1 MRFFDVVVDGKD
13 CTIHVPIKGQFDYDA
28 QELAEKFAYSDSI
41 FGVDVEST
49 HLTDLGVFDPEWRM
63 RLIQFGTRT
72 EAWVFDV
79 TDPIQFRFVEWFL
92 GGDKKFVSHT
102 NIDPMAINQTF
113 GIDLSAEGKSVDTHV
128 MACLLTPG
136 ETNDHSLKHLSE
148 LYIDDT
154 LRFAEQNLYARFK
167 ELAPVGHRAGNNYKL
182 WGWDNISS
190 DDDDYV
196 IYAGLDAIHVR
207 ILLDCLAVQLQFQG
221 ELSRR
226 EQKIQRI
233 CTGITQRGM
242 RLDIPYTEKL
252 LAELSGEMNEAT
264 TLLEAEW
271 GFPARSPKRAQW
283 FLDQGV
289 KFEKWTAPTDRN
301 PKGMPVLDKNTI
313 PVLADKYQDGVV
325 GWAFALML
333 EVSKLSN
340 LVANLKKMLSCVDAN
355 GMVHPTYKILQA
367 VTGRMSATNPAIQ
380 TLKKKDTRLR
390 QCFISREGFVL
401 VSADFAQVEIRIAAG
416 VSKDPNLTEAI
427 LGGLDLHDY
436 TAELIFGPGFTET
449 QRQLCKTIN
458 FAVQYGAGAEKI
470 ALQTGVSVAVAK
482 DAIKRWRKAY
492 PQLARYLRE
501 IQYESVVVNDWGR
514 RTPRDP
520 KRAYANGNYMI
531 QGSGRDILADA
542 ILELDRRG
550 WADNIWAVI
559 HDEIV
564 LEVPISVA
572 ELSSLHLEES
582 MTMTYRGIPIV
593 ADAEVIGTKWGLK
606 PGTTTDA
613 MVSA

>member
-1 MRFFDVVVDGKD
+1 MRFFDVVVDGQA
-13 CTIHVPIKGQFDYDA
+13 CTLYVPIKGEQVDIELWNQFVD
-28 QELAEKFAYSDSI
+28 SDDV

-49 HLTDLGVFDPEWRM
+49 HLTDLGVFDPDWRM
-63 RLIQFGTRT
+63 RLIQFGTRSQ
-72 EAWVFDV
+72 AWVLDV
-79 TDPIQFRFVEWFL
+79 EDPAQKTLALYMLARN
-92 GGDKKFVSHT
+92 KRFVSHT
-102 NIDPMAINQTF
+102 NIDPMAINRTF
-113 GIDLSAEGKSVDTHV
+113 GIDLSAEDRSIDTHV

-182 WGWDNISS
+182 WGWDNIPS

-207 ILLDCLAVQLQFQG
+207 LVLDRLAVQLQFQG
-221 ELSRR
+221 SLSKR

-233 CTGITQRGM
+233 CTGMTQRGM
-242 RLDIPYTEKL
+242 RLDVPYTETL
-252 LAELSGEMNEAT
+252 LKELSGEMNEAT

-283 FLDQGV
+283 FLDHDV

-301 PKGMPVLDKNTI
+301 PKGMPVLDKHTI
-313 PVLADKYQDGVV
+313 PVLADKYKDGVV
-325 GWAFALML
+325 GWALALML
-333 EVSKLSN
+333 EVSQLSN
-340 LVANLKKMLSCVDAN
+340 LVANLRKMLSCVDEN

-390 QCFISREGFVL
+390 QCFIAREGYVL

-416 VSKDPNLTEAI
+416 VSKDPALTDAI
-427 LGGLDLHDY
+427 LGGMDLHDY
-436 TAELIFGPGFTET
+436 TAELIFGPNFTEV

-470 ALQTGVSVAVAK
+470 ALQTGVSIAVAK
-482 DAIKRWRKAY
+482 DAIRRWRKAY

-542 ILELDRRG
+542 MLALDAEG
-550 WADNIWAVI
+550 YGEYLWAVI
-559 HDEIV
+559 HDEIL
-564 LEVPISVA
+564 LEVPEYLGKA
-572 ELSSLHLEES
+572 AADALHKA
-582 MTMTYRGIPIV
+582 MNMTYRGIPIE

-606 PGTTTDA
+606 PGTSADA